1 MLGAV
6 EQEFSIDRQRRS
18 YAQALSGPVV
28 DLIGNSV
35 ELLLAVA
42 REIRA
47 LGQVLAHQAVG
58 VLVGATL
65 PRAVGV
71 TEVHRDA
78 RAAAQLLVHGHLS
91 ALVVRHA
98 LAHGWRDPQQL
109 VREGLHHINRT
120 GRLELGQL
128 DEHKQPAGALDQ
140 RAHRTGVARPLDEV
154 TLPVAGELRPGRW
167 RSQQAGCYV

>member
-1 MLGAV
+1 MLRAV
-6 EQEFSIDRQRRS
+6 KQEFSIDRQRRS

-58 VLVGATL
+58 VLVGAKL

-78 RAAAQLLVHGHLS
+78 RAAAQVVLLAEERLGR
-91 ALVVRHA
+91 ALV
-98 LAHGWRDPQQL
+98 
-109 VREGLHHINRT
+109 E
-120 GRLELGQL
+120 RLMPKASSG
-128 DEHKQPAGALDQ
+128 
-140 RAHRTGVARPLDEV
+140 
-154 TLPVAGELRPGRW
+154 
-167 RSQQAGCYV
+167 SS